1 MPFLP
6 VGGNAILVCI
16 GWGAGTVGI
25 FCLPVCVVYIILGG
39 YICCYCARG
48 IFAIDVLLMMGW
60 LYSFGGNAIM
70 HRLGGGCG
78 RYILFAGARH
88 ILFWGIYVVYGLV
101 QNTMMLLVSH
111 YLPFSFSIL
120 LCTDII
126 IRFGTISSFGSV
138 SLECRRYYHPSNLP
152 PNNMQ
157 NSAYSPVRRS
167 WPQREDVF
175 TASI

>member
-1 MPFLP
+1 M
-6 VGGNAILVCI
+6 
-16 GWGAGTVGI
+16 
-25 FCLPVCVVYIILGG
+25 FC
-39 YICCYCARG
+39 
-48 IFAIDVLLMMGW
+48 LLMMGW

-126 IRFGTISSFGSV
+126 FGKFGVGRYILFAGARHILSWGIYVVYGLVQNTMMLFVSHYLPFSFSMLLCTDIIIRFGKFGV
-138 SLECRRYYHPSNLP
+138 LPILP
-152 PNNMQ
+152 PGQ
-157 NSAYSPVRRS
+157 LTTERYAKLCLLPSA
-167 WPQREDVF
+167 
-175 TASI
+175 